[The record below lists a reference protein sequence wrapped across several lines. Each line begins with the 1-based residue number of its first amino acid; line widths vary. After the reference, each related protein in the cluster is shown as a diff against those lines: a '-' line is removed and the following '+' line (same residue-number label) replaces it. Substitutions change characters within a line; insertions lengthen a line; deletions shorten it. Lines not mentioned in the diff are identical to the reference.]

1 MIILTAGHTGAGTGA
16 QCITTQFDEGAEN
29 IWLRNRV
36 AEILT
41 NKYGLVVLVDED
53 KASLKLLVKELS
65 RDTAC
70 RVLSVNRP
78 NERLKPIPISADTI
92 EITLSRDAACC
103 VRSTSG
109 SKNNTSNKRAN
120 ARQDTARCVPTIRSI
135 ASTRGVSVKTTHTD
149 TTQTLR
155 ITLKPDTIFVP
166 YVHHIRSDTIVIP
179 DPTTKAKLTTARWQ
193 IVALIL
199 ILIAIII
206 ILFLRQNDKK
216 T

>member
-1 MIILTAGHTGAGTGA
+1 MKTKLLILIFSFLILTACGTSKPIA
-16 QCITTQFDEGAEN
+16 TVHHERIETQ
-29 IWLRNRV
+29 LQ
-36 AEILT
+36 
-41 NKYGLVVLVDED
+41 
-53 KASLKLLVKELS
+53 
-65 RDTAC
+65 
-70 RVLSVNRP
+70 
-78 NERLKPIPISADTI
+78 PIPISADTI
-92 EITLSRDAACC
+92 EITLNRNAACC
-103 VRSTSG
+103 VRLPQR
-109 SKNNTSNKRAN
+109 SKNNVLNKRAN

-166 YVHHIRSDTIVIP
+166 YVHHIRSDTIVAP

-206 ILFLRQNDKK
+206 ILFLRQNDKR

>member
-1 MIILTAGHTGAGTGA
+1 MIILTAGHTGANSGA
-16 QCITTQFDEGAEN
+16 QCAETHFDEGAEN
-29 IWLRNRV
+29 IWLRNRI
-36 AEILT
+36 AENLT
-41 NKYGLVVLVDED
+41 NKYNLIVLIDNNH
-53 KASLKLLVKELS
+53 ASLQLLTKE
-65 RDTAC
+65 
-70 RVLSVNRP
+70 
-78 NERLKPIPISADTI
+78 
-92 EITLSRDAACC
+92 LSRDAACC
-103 VRSTSG
+103 VRLPQR
-109 SKNNTSNKRAN
+109 SKNNVLNKRAN

-179 DPTTKAKLTTARWQ
+179 DPTIKAKLTTARWQ
-193 IVALIL
+193 IVVLIL

-206 ILFLRQNDKK
+206 ILFLRRNDKK

>member
-1 MIILTAGHTGAGTGA
+1 MKTKLLILIFSFLILTACGTSKPIA
-16 QCITTQFDEGAEN
+16 TVHHERIE
-29 IWLRNRV
+29 
-36 AEILT
+36 
-41 NKYGLVVLVDED
+41 K
-53 KASLKLLVKELS
+53 
-65 RDTAC
+65 
-70 RVLSVNRP
+70 
-78 NERLKPIPISADTI
+78 RLKPVVVGADTI
-92 EITLSRDAACC
+92 EITLHSRDAACC

-135 ASTRGVSVKTTHTD
+135 ASTRGMCVKTTQTD

-166 YVHHIRSDTIVIP
+166 YVHHIRSDTIVAP

-199 ILIAIII
+199 IAITIF
-206 ILFLRQNDKK
+206 ILKDRK
-216 T
+216 TR

>member
-1 MIILTAGHTGAGTGA
+1 MYIILCFILLS
-16 QCITTQFDEGAEN
+16 CISC
-29 IWLRNRV
+29 
-36 AEILT
+36 
-41 NKYGLVVLVDED
+41 
-53 KASLKLLVKELS
+53 AS
-65 RDTAC
+65 
-70 RVLSVNRP
+70 NRP
-78 NERLKPIPISADTI
+78 IATSHHERIETQMQAVPIGADTI

-103 VRSTSG
+103 VRSPSG

-135 ASTRGVSVKTTHTD
+135 ASTRGVSVKTTQTD

-179 DPTTKAKLTTARWQ
+179 DPTIKAKLTTARWQ
-193 IVALIL
+193 IVVLIL

-206 ILFLRQNDKK
+206 ILFLRRNDKK

>member
-1 MIILTAGHTGAGTGA
+1 MKLKTLLLAPYALLLILCSCGASKP
-16 QCITTQFDEGAEN
+16 ITT
-29 IWLRNRV
+29 
-36 AEILT
+36 T
-41 NKYGLVVLVDED
+41 HH
-53 KASLKLLVKELS
+53 
-65 RDTAC
+65 
-70 RVLSVNRP
+70 
-78 NERLKPIPISADTI
+78 ERIETQLQPIPISADTI

-103 VRSTSG
+103 VRSPSG
-109 SKNNTSNKRAN
+109 SKNNVLNKRAN

-166 YVHHIRSDTIVIP
+166 YVHHIRSDTIVAP

-193 IVALIL
+193 IVVLIL

-216 T
+216 TN

>member
-1 MIILTAGHTGAGTGA
+1 MKLKTLLLAPYSLLLILCSCGASKP
-16 QCITTQFDEGAEN
+16 ITT
-29 IWLRNRV
+29 
-36 AEILT
+36 
-41 NKYGLVVLVDED
+41 
-53 KASLKLLVKELS
+53 SHH
-65 RDTAC
+65 
-70 RVLSVNRP
+70 
-78 NERLKPIPISADTI
+78 ERIETQLQPIPISADTI

-109 SKNNTSNKRAN
+109 SKNNVLNKRAN

-135 ASTRGVSVKTTHTD
+135 ASTRAMKLETRQTD
-149 TTQTLR
+149 STEKLILTLR
-155 ITLKPDTIFVP
+155 PDTVFIP
-166 YVHHIRSDTIVIP
+166 YTNHIRSDTIMAP

-216 T
+216 A